1 MRIAIGTS
9 TQYPRTSRIGA
20 MVVPPRDKSAK
31 PTVIV
36 ASAATQSAIDLVR
49 GLIRASGEDELLAPV
64 SDIAR

>member
-1 MRIAIGTS
+1 
-9 TQYPRTSRIGA
+9 